1 MTAWRFYRGAIAFSP
16 GDLQDSSA
24 DVPTNLDTAGGGR
37 KRPVFDGV
45 GRKFVECEPDD
56 LSRRCIKTQPCY
68 AVCGDSRPNLVRQV
82 REVGAHQLIQPNSGP
97 LAPGQQFLI

>member
-1 MTAWRFYRGAIAFSP
+1 MMIWRFYRRTIAFSP
-16 GDLQDSSA
+16 GDLQDPST

-56 LSRRCIKTQPCY
+56 LSCCCIKTLPCY
-68 AVCGDSRPNLVRQV
+68 AVCDNSRSNRVRQMP
-82 REVGAHQLIQPNSGP
+82 ELGEPDHGK
-97 LAPGQQFLI
+97 